1 MDVVLTVVK
10 KSPSNS
16 KSLEK
21 TNDSAGPSW
30 SSNTSSCVKPPK
42 RYHSDLK
49 HQQISDDAADL
60 DSRVVHKNQ
69 PVLISIYKDPATLAE
84 RVCVAVTLP
93 SGVKD
98 VTFGL
103 VGSGPASSTAR
114 ITYSWPEVMFNVEDL
129 FKTKIKGNKMSVT
142 HPIVLSLKSELE
154 NNRKNIQEEPRG
166 SIQVTLSIPVQTNTE
181 KIKCKAGQDE
191 DGVLVVVANCL
202 PLIRLTQPNMLICR
216 ASLNNSSRFTAIHF
230 HFH

>member
-10 KSPSNS
+10 ESPSKS

-21 TNDSAGPSW
+21 TNDSAGPS

-42 RYHSDLK
+42 RHHSDLQ
-49 HQQISDDAADL
+49 HQQISDDAVDL
-60 DSRVVHKNQ
+60 DAIN
-69 PVLISIYKDPATLAE
+69 KDPATLAE

-114 ITYSWPEVMFNVEDL
+114 ITYAWPEVMFNVEDL
-129 FKTKIKGNKMSVT
+129 FKTEINGNKMSVT

-166 SIQVTLSIPVQTNTE
+166 SIQVTLPIQVQTNTE
-181 KIKCKAGQDE
+181 KNKFKAGQDD
-191 DGVLVVVANCL
+191 DGVLVVDL
-202 PLIRLTQPNMLICR
+202 
-216 ASLNNSSRFTAIHF
+216 F
-230 HFH
+230 